1 MQDFSTKSL
10 GLQRRTLL
18 QSAGALAAASAAG
31 WVSLAYAADWPARPV
46 NLIVP
51 FSAGGGTDTFA
62 RPFSAQFGVDSEN
75 GI

>member
-31 WVSLAYAADWPARPV
+31 WVSPAYAADWPARPV

-51 FSAGGGTDTFA
+51 FPAGGGTDTFA